1 MLVER
6 VGAGGSGA
14 AAEVSAL
21 EVSVLMPCLNEA
33 ETLPA
38 CIREALAALKAA
50 GVAGEVLVAD
60 NGSSDGSRAV
70 ARAAGARVIEVARRG
85 YGNAL
90 LGGIAAARGRY
101 VLMGDADGSYDF
113 GALPRFLAALRAG
126 ADLVMGC
133 RLPSGGG
140 RILPGAM
147 PWKHRWIGNPVL
159 TALGRLFFTAPVH
172 DFHCGLRAFR
182 REAVAGLG
190 LQCPGMEFASEMV
203 VRATFA
209 GLAVTEVP
217 VALRPDGRSRPPHLR
232 SWRDGWRHLR
242 FMLLF
247 SARWLF
253 LVPGLSL
260 AALSL
265 AVFLRLAVGPARLGG
280 VTFDT
285 NTLIVAS
292 AGLTAGVQ
300 LVLFGVLAKAFAVQ
314 QGIAPP
320 APLLTRLRRLR
331 PVELGIAGG
340 AGLVLFGLG
349 YLLVAVEQWREAGF
363 GALSYP
369 DSLRVV
375 VPAVTAFALG
385 IQLAFAGFALAVIDL
400 GREIRLKRAEP

>member
-1 MLVER
+1 MLVEQ
-6 VGAGGSGA
+6 VGAGRSGA
-14 AAEVSAL
+14 AAEAGAL

-33 ETLPA
+33 ETLRA
-38 CIREALAALKAA
+38 CVHEALATIAAA
-50 GVAGEVLVAD
+50 GVTGEVLVAD
-60 NGSSDGSRAV
+60 NGSGDGSRAV
-70 ARAAGARVIEVARRG
+70 AIAAGARVIEVERRG

-113 GALPRFLAALRAG
+113 GELPRFLAALRAG
-126 ADLVMGC
+126 ADLVVGC
-133 RLPSGGG
+133 RLPAGGG

-147 PWKHRWIGNPVL
+147 PWKHRWIGNPIL

-190 LQCPGMEFASEMV
+190 LRCPGMEFASEMV
-203 VRATFA
+203 VRATLA
-209 GLAVTEVP
+209 GLRITEVP
-217 VALRPDGRSRPPHLR
+217 VTLRPDGRSRPPHLR

-247 SARWLF
+247 SPRWLF
-253 LVPGLSL
+253 LIPGLTL

-265 AVFLRLAVGPARLGG
+265 AVFLRLAFGPAQLGG

-363 GALSYP
+363 GTLSYP

-375 VPAVTAFALG
+375 VPAVTALALG
-385 IQLAFAGFALAVIDL
+385 IQLAFAGFALAVLDL
-400 GREIRLKRAEP
+400 GREIRLRRAEP